1 MLQFNF
7 LSTNEIVEDLPKADN
22 NPNLLTL
29 SDDDIAV
36 FNLIENVPITE
47 TASAPS
53 IPTNDN
59 DDVVLKPEPP
69 DITEDIKSEGI
80 QSRPIYLL
88 TFIFL

>member
-1 MLQFNF
+1 M
-7 LSTNEIVEDLPKADN
+7 STNEIVEDLPKADN

-36 FNLIENVPITE
+36 FNLIENVPIIE
-47 TASAPS
+47 TATNPS
-53 IPTNDN
+53 TTNTN

-80 QSRPIYLL
+80 QSIHINFL
-88 TFIFL
+88 IFYILR